1 MSDSRD
7 SSASEPDSRRWSRIA
22 ERGSM
27 WGMRFTVWCY
37 RTFGPRPAAL
47 LVHAIVAY
55 FFLTD
60 TAGRRASRA
69 YLQRVATTPAGRRA
83 LERKPGAWASF
94 LRYRCFGLSIL
105 DRLAIWA
112 GESGDFEFSVEGDE
126 HCDRLAR
133 AKRGGIVLGAHLGNF
148 DALRLLA
155 ERQQRV
161 VHVLMFTAHAQ
172 RINTIFREL
181 SPDVD
186 LRVIEVDPSSA
197 RTALEIRERVERGEL
212 VSILADRVEP
222 SDRGRTSCVPFL
234 GGTIELPRAPF
245 LLASILACPVLLM
258 LAFRTGRGHYAMFT
272 ENLTD
277 GVRRPRREREKG
289 ATELLT
295 TYAGRLEHYCTK
307 YPYQWFNFYDYWGDE
322 VSR

>member
-1 MSDSRD
+1 
-7 SSASEPDSRRWSRIA
+7 
-22 ERGSM
+22 M

-37 RTFGPRPAAL
+37 RTFGPRPAGL

-60 TAGRRASRA
+60 SAGRRASRA
-69 YLQRVATTPAGRRA
+69 YLRRVAATPAGRRA
-83 LERKPGAWASF
+83 LGRKPETWASF

-112 GESGDFEFSVEGDE
+112 GESGDFEFDVEGNE
-126 HCDRLAR
+126 HCDRLAET
-133 AKRGGIVLGAHLGNF
+133 KRGGIVLGAHLGNF

-155 ERQQRV
+155 KRQQSV

-222 SDRGRTSCVPFL
+222 SDRSRTSRVPFL
-234 GGTIELPRAPF
+234 GGTIELARAPF

-258 LAFRTGRGHYAMFT
+258 LAFRTGRGRYAMFT
-272 ENLTD
+272 EKLTD

-295 TYAGRLEHYCTK
+295 AYAGRLEHYCTE